1 MKKRLLSLF
10 MTAAAVLCL
19 GLPALAEDPAA
30 PPAPPTPGVVEQ
42 QPTPPAPPAE
52 KPELPAPPGRGT
64 GAPSSAFPSG

>member
-19 GLPALAEDPAA
+19 GLPALAEEPAA
-30 PPAPPTPGVVEQ
+30 PPG
-42 QPTPPAPPAE
+42 
-52 KPELPAPPGRGT
+52 PPGARRCGAAADTSGPSGRKTGAARSARRGT

>member
-30 PPAPPTPGVVEQ
+30 PPAPRRQALWSSSRHLRPLRPKTG
-42 QPTPPAPPAE
+42 AARS
-52 KPELPAPPGRGT
+52 ARRGT